1 MRTNLLWDMET
12 VTGTVHSP
20 KGYEKALGI
29 VWAVKE
35 AVFHVHLSPTG
46 YEHPVTWVAA
56 KLRK

>member
-1 MRTNLLWDMET
+1 MET

-35 AVFHVHLSPTG
+35 AVSHVHLSPTG
-46 YEHPVTWVAA
+46 YEHRVTWVAA